1 MLQALDNY
9 MTFINAQKEPYELN
23 LNVLQTADSVHSES
37 SEADNRMKWQTG
49 MRLRLLGH
57 YIKYLKLAVQEGE
70 IKPNAISPS
79 SMDRMIDSFLLGTSS
94 ERIQGKNCSEGVE
107 GLSTLPV
114 SSHTST
120 CF

>member
-23 LNVLQTADSVHSES
+23 LHDVQTDDSIPSEV

-57 YIKYLKLAVQEGE
+57 YIKFLKLAVQEGE
-70 IKPNAISPS
+70 IKPTAISPS
-79 SMDRMIDSFLLGTSS
+79 SIDRTIDSFLLGTSS
-94 ERIQGKNCSEGVE
+94 ERIQGKRRSVP
-107 GLSTLPV
+107 LKV
-114 SSHTST
+114 Y
-120 CF
+120 